1 MIDRNNVAREKII
14 RAAQLMRQ
22 ADIGMWV
29 FYSRLKQDPAL
40 ELMFNTDTREEVL
53 MALTSSGDCHAFVP
67 AVCLAQFE
75 ASGLYKEVSAA
86 DSSQIMPAFKAL
98 FDAQMVSRLA
108 LNCSPEDSRCDGLG
122 LGLYHKLRDAIG
134 EETMARVKTCSFTML
149 EELRAVKTSSEI
161 AIMTECNR
169 LTTDIY
175 DAVFSQLHVGLSET
189 EIGDL
194 LVRECRLRGVGSGLG
209 DPDAYPLV
217 LLVKGGMFHRG
228 PDAGNIA
235 LPGDMMVID
244 FSVRY
249 NDYTSDVARTVY
261 FLRQG
266 EQRAPETV
274 RRCVKA
280 SVDAV
285 SACAAFIRPGVL
297 GHQVD
302 EVGRG
307 AIVSSGYP
315 SFPHSTGHQVGLE
328 VHDGGTLLG
337 QTGRPGSQRALRKD
351 EIYAIEPTVL
361 QDILPDGTVLPC
373 AIVED
378 EWIVTENGCRL
389 INPEKRQL
397 DVVEIPYTEA

>member
-1 MIDRNNVAREKII
+1 MIDRNNVAREKLA
-14 RAAQLMRQ
+14 RAVELMRQ
-22 ADIGMWV
+22 SDISMWV

-53 MALTSSGDCHAFVP
+53 MALTASGACYAFVP
-67 AVCLAQFE
+67 AVCSAQFLT
-75 ASGLYKEVSAA
+75 SGLYNEVIVT
-86 DSSQIMPAFKAL
+86 DSRQIMPAFKTL
-98 FDAQMVSRLA
+98 FDAERVSCLA
-108 LNCSPEDSRCDGLG
+108 LNCSAEDTRCDGLG
-122 LGLYHKLRDAIG
+122 VGLYHKLCGAIG
-134 EETMARVKTCSFTML
+134 EDTMARVKTCSFSML

-175 DAVFSQLHVGLSET
+175 DAVFSQLHTGLSET
-189 EIGDL
+189 EIGDML
-194 LVRECRLRGVGSGLG
+194 IRECRRRGVGTGLG
-209 DPDAYPLV
+209 DPDEYPLV

-228 PDAGNIA
+228 PDAKNVA
-235 LPGDMMVID
+235 MPGDMMVID

-249 NDYTSDVARTVY
+249 NGYTSDVARTVY
-261 FLRQG
+261 FLRPG
-266 EQRAPETV
+266 EERAPEAV

-285 SACAAFIRPGVL
+285 SACAAFIRPGVA
-297 GHQVD
+297 GYQVD
-302 EVGRG
+302 EVGRS

-315 SFPHSTGHQVGLE
+315 SFAHSTGHQVGLE

-337 QTGRPGSQRALRKD
+337 PISRPGSQRTLRKD

-378 EWIVTENGCRL
+378 EWIVTENGCSL
-389 INPEKRQL
+389 INPQKRQL
-397 DVVEIPYTEA
+397 AVIEIPYKEA

>member
-40 ELMFNTDTREEVL
+40 ELMFNTDTPEEVL

-67 AVCLAQFE
+67 AACVAQFE
-75 ASGLYKEVSAA
+75 ASGLYTQVSAA
-86 DSSQIMPAFKAL
+86 DSRQIMPAFKAL
-98 FDAQMVSRLA
+98 FDKEKVRCLA
-108 LNCSPEDSRCDGLG
+108 LNCSAEDSRCDGLG
-122 LGLYHKLRDAIG
+122 VGLYHKLRGAIG
-134 EETMARVKTCSFTML
+134 EDTMARVKTCSFPML
-149 EELRAVKTSSEI
+149 EELRAVKTASEI
-161 AIMTECNR
+161 AIMTQCNR

-175 DAVFSQLHVGLSET
+175 DAVFSRLRVGLSET
-189 EIGDL
+189 DIGDM
-194 LVRECRLRGVGSGLG
+194 LVGECRLRGVGTGLG

-228 PDAGNIA
+228 PDAKNIA
-235 LPGDMMVID
+235 MPGDMMVID

-249 NDYTSDVARTVY
+249 NGYTSDVARTVY
-261 FLRQG
+261 FLRPG
-266 EQRAPETV
+266 EARAPEAV
-274 RRCVKA
+274 RRCVSA
-280 SVDAV
+280 SVGAV

-302 EVGRG
+302 AVGRG
-307 AIVSSGYP
+307 AIVSAGYP

-337 QTGRPGSQRALRKD
+337 PIGRPGSQRALRRD

-378 EWIVTENGCRL
+378 EWIVTQDGCRL
-389 INPEKRQL
+389 INPDKRQL
-397 DVVEIPYTEA
+397 AVVEIPYPEA